1 MLFPAALSKMAARVT
16 PSSPTP
22 HNLKLGSGYSE
33 PALAEFTHT
42 PLDTTPTSGHISHLL
57 ISYRHICSLF

>member
-1 MLFPAALSKMAARVT
+1 MLFPASLSKMAARVT

-42 PLDTTPTSGHISHLL
+42 SGHNT
-57 ISYRHICSLF
+57 HIWARLSFID